1 MGHELIQIKSEHERT
16 KLKVAVGGRT
26 EKHAGMVPATV
37 DLLDSSLVCINDIE
51 QAISKSFDK

>member
-26 EKHAGMVPATV
+26 EKHVGMVPATV
-37 DLLDSSLVCINDIE
+37 DLLDSSLVCINNI
-51 QAISKSFDK
+51 